1 MLAYQLLKELLAMPA
16 SSQPTARPRVIAVA
30 NNKGGVG
37 KTASTAAIAGDLAH
51 QGHRVLAL
59 DLDPQAGNLTAVL
72 HQRGYRGNT
81 VLSVLLGEA
90 TLPEII
96 IETKEPGLDL
106 LPASIQ
112 LLSQESRLQRIP
124 GYHGLLRRLLPQL
137 SQYTYIVID
146 CPPSLGDL
154 TSLALT
160 AADVYVIPCQ
170 AEQLAFDGLHDM
182 VRAAGVVRDN
192 LNEQLALAG
201 IFFTAYHPN
210 QRGALNHGT
219 VEATRRIYGEEAML
233 PNIRK
238 DMAVPMSQAT
248 QQSVRSY
255 DPASRA
261 AQDYHSLT
269 QAILQTL

>member
-1 MLAYQLLKELLAMPA
+1 MSLSAP
-16 SSQPTARPRVIAVA
+16 SPARPRVIAVA

-37 KTASTAAIAGDLAH
+37 KTASAAAIAGELAR
-51 QGHRVLAL
+51 QGHAVLAL
-59 DLDPQAGNLTAVL
+59 DLDAQAGNLTAVL
-72 HQRGYRGNT
+72 HQRGYRGHT
-81 VLSVLLGEA
+81 LLSVLLGEA
-90 TLPEII
+90 SLEEII
-96 IETKEPGLDL
+96 VETKQPDLDL

-137 SQYTYIVID
+137 SGYAYLVID

-192 LNEQLALAG
+192 LNEKLTLAG

-210 QRGALNHGT
+210 QRGTLNHGT
-219 VEATRRIYGEEAML
+219 VEATRRIYGDEALL
-233 PNIRK
+233 PHIRK

-248 QQSVRSY
+248 QQSVCAY
-255 DPASRA
+255 EPTSRA

-269 QAILQTL
+269 QAILKTL